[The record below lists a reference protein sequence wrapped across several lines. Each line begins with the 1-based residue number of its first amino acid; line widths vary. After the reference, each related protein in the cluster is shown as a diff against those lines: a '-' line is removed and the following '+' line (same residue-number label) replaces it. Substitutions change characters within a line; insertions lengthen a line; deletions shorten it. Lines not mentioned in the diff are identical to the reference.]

1 MSSMMDWALHYLS
14 QGLPVFPVQGKT
26 PLIKWGTYQER
37 LPSEEEIKEWW
48 TKWPTADIGCV
59 TGAISNKLVLDIDG
73 ESGFS
78 AISKMDTGNT
88 AIVRTSRGKQYHY
101 KWAGTGVRKSTLAGI
116 LPEVD
121 VRGNGGYVKLPPST
135 FSGGSGRYT
144 WENEVEPIEAPQWLI
159 DLLIENSKPR
169 VVTSSEGSWLQ
180 EKLNGLTNGNRNQ
193 TFCSLAG
200 SLRSRGWSSGDI
212 FSLLDPHARRVG
224 FELEELKKICDSVGQ
239 YAPKEQAQNEAV
251 FTFQTDA
258 DKYLA
263 DLAERAKHLE
273 PEFCTGFP
281 SLDRLTKGFPRQNVY
296 VIGAPTNGGKTQFVL
311 SNILALLKK
320 GKRVLYFSTEMPQS
334 EIKDRFNAIGARIP
348 IEELTSGFLKS
359 ASRDRL
365 VKFLKEFDSSKFIIS
380 PEDTPTLE
388 TIKNAIERIMPDI
401 VVLDH
406 IHHIK
411 TKTDNRRNDI
421 DDFVMGFKKLML
433 AHNIPGI
440 VTSQLRRKDSIDGK
454 PVQYTMH
461 DFKESGGIE
470 NEAGVCLLLCPPNE
484 WTSDKVQH
492 VTAFVPKN
500 RHGRR
505 EVRFTLEF
513 DTEIAMFRE
522 PGQV

>member
-1 MSSMMDWALHYLS
+1 MSSMMDWALYYLS
-14 QGLPVFPVQGKT
+14 QGLPVFPVQGKI
-26 PLIKWGTYQER
+26 PLIKWGIYQER

-48 TKWPTADIGCV
+48 GRWPLADIGMV
-59 TGAISNKLVLDIDG
+59 TGPISSRLVVDIDSEEG
-73 ESGFS
+73 ER
-78 AISKMDTGNT
+78 AISKFS
-88 AIVRTSRGKQYHY
+88 VP
-101 KWAGTGVRKSTLAGI
+101 STLEVKTRRGRQLHFICSKFPEAKTTIVGL
-116 LPEVD
+116 LPTVD
-121 VRGNGGYVKLPPST
+121 VRGEGGYVKLPPSS
-135 FSGGSGRYT
+135 FSDGSGRYAWGET
-144 WENEVEPIEAPQWLI
+144 LAVSETPQWLV
-159 DLLIENSKPR
+159 DLLINNSKPR
-169 VVTSSEGSWLQ
+169 VVTSSETSWLQ
-180 EKLNGLTNGNRNQ
+180 EKLKGLTNGNRNQ

-200 SLRSRGWSSGDI
+200 SLRSRGWSSSDI

-224 FELEELKKICDSVGQ
+224 FELEELQKVCDSVGQ
-239 YAPKEQAQNEAV
+239 YAPKEAVQNEAV

-320 GKRVLYFSTEMPQS
+320 GKKVLYFSTEMPQS

-359 ASRDRL
+359 TSRDRL
-365 VKFLKEFDSSKFIIS
+365 VKFLREFDSSKFIIS

-388 TIKNAIERIMPDI
+388 TIKNAIERVMPDI

-433 AHNIPGI
+433 AHNMPGI

-484 WTSDKVQH
+484 WMADKVQH
-492 VTAFVPKN
+492 VTAYIPKN

-513 DTEIAMFRE
+513 DTEIAAFSE
-522 PGQV
+522 PGF